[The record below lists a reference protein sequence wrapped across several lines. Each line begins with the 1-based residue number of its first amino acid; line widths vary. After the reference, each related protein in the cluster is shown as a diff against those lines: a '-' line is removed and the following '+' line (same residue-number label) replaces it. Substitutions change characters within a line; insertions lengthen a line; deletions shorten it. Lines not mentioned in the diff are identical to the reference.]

1 MQSRLFKI
9 PNFPS
14 RLWIGKNLEVYI
26 AQDQHFK
33 IQILDLMIYWEKLCP
48 NLSLTVDNKIGNSQ
62 KKGWSHFKLNI
73 NDWDILF
80 PKILRIYQWI
90 GKNIFHWGKCDK
102 PIWEFC
108 PYHRIFG
115 QKAKYLFLAYV
126 YVALENELKRLVKC

>member
-9 PNFPS
+9 PNFSS
-14 RLWIGKNLEVYI
+14 RLWIGKNLEVYT

-90 GKNIFHWGKCDK
+90 GKNIFHWGKCDER
-102 PIWEFC
+102 IWEFR